1 MTLVDRQDSG
11 RREGRQIMKIQI
23 ITVPYDCG
31 YKEQRQGLGPD
42 RFFKHGID
50 QKLEADGHQVAIS
63 HIESRSDFTI
73 EVMTAFEL
81 NRLLAD
87 EIRRAIENGFFPV
100 VLSGNCNSCLGSIA
114 GIGPENLG
122 VVWFDAHGEFN
133 TPETTLSGFL
143 DGMPIAIATG
153 RCWKSV
159 AKTIPGF
166 SPVAEEN
173 LVLVGA
179 RDLDA
184 EEQKQLEQSEIQLVR
199 TVTVEEVEILR
210 EIEAALIHLQSR
222 VTGIYLHIDMDAF
235 EVGGGT
241 ANHYDATGGMS
252 PEFLIKAIALVKEY
266 IPLRGCTIASYD
278 PAFDSD
284 SRFLEVGIQS
294 LRKIVSP

>member
-1 MTLVDRQDSG
+1 
-11 RREGRQIMKIQI
+11 MKIQI
-23 ITVPYDCG
+23 IKVPYDCG

-50 QKLEADGHQVAIS
+50 RKLEADGHQVAIS
-63 HIESRSDFTI
+63 QIESQSDFTI

-87 EIRRAIENGFFPV
+87 EVRRAIEKGFFPV
-100 VLSGNCNSCLGSIA
+100 VLSGNCNSCLGTIA
-114 GIGPENLG
+114 GIGPDNLG

-143 DGMPIAIATG
+143 DGMPIAMATG

-173 LVLVGA
+173 LMLVGA

-184 EEQKQLEQSEIQLVR
+184 EEQRQLEQSEIQLIR
-199 TVTVEEVEILR
+199 TVTGEEAAILGG
-210 EIEAALIHLQSR
+210 IETALIHLQDR

-235 EVGGGT
+235 EVGGGA
-241 ANHYDATGGMS
+241 ANHYGATGGIS
-252 PEFLIKAIALVKEY
+252 PEFMLKAIALVKEY
-266 IPLRGCTIASYD
+266 LPIRGCAIASYD

-284 SRFLEVGIQS
+284 SQFLEAGLQS
-294 LRKIVSP
+294 IRQIVTPLMKA

>member
-1 MTLVDRQDSG
+1 
-11 RREGRQIMKIQI
+11 MKIQI
-23 ITVPYDCG
+23 IKVPYDCG

-50 QKLEADGHQVAIS
+50 RKLKADGHQVAIS
-63 HIESRSDFTI
+63 QIESQSDFTI

-87 EIRRAIENGFFPV
+87 EVRRAIGKGCFPV
-100 VLSGNCNSCLGSIA
+100 VLSGNCNSCLGTIA
-114 GIGPENLG
+114 GIGPDNLG

-159 AKTIPGF
+159 AGTIPGF
-166 SPVAEEN
+166 SPVAEKN

-179 RDLDA
+179 RDLDV
-184 EEQKQLEQSEIQLVR
+184 EEQRQLEQSDINLVR
-199 TVTVEEVEILR
+199 TVNGDDNEILR
-210 EIEAALIHLQSR
+210 GIEAALVHLQSR

-235 EVGGGT
+235 EVGGGA
-241 ANHYDATGGMS
+241 ANHYGATGGMS
-252 PEFLIKAIALVKEY
+252 PEFMIAALALVRKY
-266 IPLRGCTIASYD
+266 IPVRACAIASYD
-278 PAFDSD
+278 PALDSD
-284 SRFLEVGIQS
+284 GRFVEAGLESIRQ
-294 LRKIVSP
+294 IVSEEKL

>member
-1 MTLVDRQDSG
+1 
-11 RREGRQIMKIQI
+11 MKIRI
-23 ITVPYDCG
+23 VKVPYDCG

-42 RFFKHGID
+42 RFFKHNID
-50 QKLEADGHQVAIS
+50 RTLEADGHQVEIS
-63 HIESRSDFTI
+63 QIESQSDFTI

-87 EIRRAIENGFFPV
+87 EVRRGIEEDCLPV
-100 VLSGNCNSCLGSIA
+100 VLSGNCNSCLGTIA

-159 AKTIPGF
+159 SKTIPGF
-166 SPVAEEN
+166 RPVTEKN
-173 LVLVGA
+173 VVLVGA

-184 EEQKQLEQSEIQLVR
+184 EEQRQLEQSEINLIR
-199 TVTVEEVEILR
+199 TVGRRDAEILR
-210 EIEAALIHLQSR
+210 EIEAALTQLQSR

-235 EVGGGT
+235 EVGGGA
-241 ANHYDATGGMS
+241 ANHYGATGGMS
-252 PEFLIKAIALVKEY
+252 PEFMTKAIALVKDY
-266 IPLRGCTIASYD
+266 LPIRGCAIASYD
-278 PAFDSD
+278 PAFDGD
-284 SRFLEVGIQS
+284 SLFLEAGLQS
-294 LRKIVSP
+294 IRQIVSS

>member
-1 MTLVDRQDSG
+1 
-11 RREGRQIMKIQI
+11 MKIQI

-31 YKEQRQGLGPD
+31 YKNQRQGLGPD
-42 RFFKHGID
+42 RFFKHSID
-50 QKLEADGHQVAIS
+50 RKLEADGHQVAIS
-63 HIESRSDFTI
+63 QIESQSDFPI

-87 EIRRAIENGFFPV
+87 DVRRAIEEDFFPV
-100 VLSGNCNSCLGSIA
+100 VLSGNCNSCLGTIA
-114 GIGPENLG
+114 GIGPDNLG

-143 DGMPIAIATG
+143 DGMPIAMATG

-184 EEQKQLEQSEIQLVR
+184 EEQRLLEQSEIDLVQ
-199 TVTVEEVEILR
+199 TVETDDTEILKR
-210 EIEAALIHLQSR
+210 IEAALIRLQNR
-222 VTGIYLHIDMDAF
+222 ITGVYLHIDMDAF
-235 EVGGGT
+235 EVGGGA
-241 ANHYDATGGMS
+241 ANHYGASGGIS
-252 PEFLIKAIALVKEY
+252 PEFIIKAIALVKDH
-266 IPLRGCTIASYD
+266 IPVRGCAIASYD

-284 SRFLEVGIQS
+284 SRFLEAGLQS
-294 LRKIVSP
+294 IRQIVSEDKL

>member
-1 MTLVDRQDSG
+1 
-11 RREGRQIMKIQI
+11 MKIQI

-42 RFFKHGID
+42 NFFKHGID
-50 QKLEADGHQVAIS
+50 RKLEADGHQVAIS
-63 HIESRSDFTI
+63 QIESQSDFTI
-73 EVMTAFEL
+73 EVMSAFEL
-81 NRLLAD
+81 NRLLAN
-87 EIRRAIENGFFPV
+87 EVRRAVETGFFPV
-100 VLSGNCNSCLGSIA
+100 VLSGNCNSCLGTIA
-114 GIGPENLG
+114 GIGPDNLG

-166 SPVAEEN
+166 NPVAEGN

-184 EEQKQLEQSEIQLVR
+184 EEQRQLEQSEIQLVR
-199 TVTVEEVEILR
+199 TAAGEEAEILGG
-210 EIEAALIHLQSR
+210 IEAALIHLQDR

-235 EVGGGT
+235 EIGRGA
-241 ANHYDATGGMS
+241 ANHYGATGGMS
-252 PEFLIKAIALVKEY
+252 PEFMIKAIALVKEH
-266 IPLRGCTIASYD
+266 IPIRGCAVASYD
-278 PAFDSD
+278 PAFDGD
-284 SRFLEVGIQS
+284 GRFLEAGSQS
-294 LRKIVSP
+294 IRQIASP